1 LHFPGFCFT
10 DATGMPFAHDVR
22 LVAVSYLIATIGSYT
37 ALEMAERLRGATGAK
52 ARFWLASSAATLGG
66 SIWAMHFM
74 GLLALEISLPIN
86 YDPGA
91 TILSLIIAIAAAATG
106 LQLVRSGALS
116 VWRFILAGTVVGFG
130 VAAMHYVGMAALL
143 FPGTAAYRPGLW
155 TLSVLIAIAA
165 AIVALWLS
173 MTLQATWQR
182 AVAALVMA
190 AAICGMH
197 YTGMQSTE
205 FLVDVRVGTP
215 AGIAAG
221 PLAVAVG
228 GVTLTLL
235 VLAILVAADRRLLA
249 AAQHQA
255 ETLRADNIELTATQR
270 KIVRRLWFAGEFR
283 DNDTG
288 KHVERIGLMAHRL
301 ALTAGFD
308 TSFAEALLMAA
319 PLHDIGNAYTIL
331 LKPGELDPH
340 GWEEMQ
346 KHAEIGHTI
355 LDGSGVKLLGFAD
368 EIALHHHERWDGIGY
383 PGRLAAEAIPLS
395 SRIVAI
401 VDVFDALLSRRP
413 YKKPWPVDK
422 VVAHI
427 HSGAG
432 AHFDP
437 KLVETFLEDL
447 PAMLDIRAHH
457 A

>member
-1 LHFPGFCFT
+1 
-10 DATGMPFAHDVR
+10 MPFAHDVR

-52 ARFWLASSAATLGG
+52 ARFWLAGSAATLGG

-91 TILSLIIAIAAAATG
+91 TILSLIIAIAAAAAG
-106 LQLVRSGALS
+106 LQIVRSGALS
-116 VWRFILAGTVVGFG
+116 VWRFILTGTVVGFG

-143 FPGTAAYRPGLW
+143 FPGTTAYRPGLW
-155 TLSVLIAIAA
+155 ALSVFIAIAA

-190 AAICGMH
+190 MAICGMH

-205 FLVDVRVGTP
+205 FLVDMRVSRP

-221 PLAVAVG
+221 PLAVAVAG
-228 GVTLTLL
+228 ITLALL
-235 VLAILVAADRRLLA
+235 VLAILLVAADRRLLA
-249 AAQHQA
+249 AAQHRA
-255 ETLRADNIELTATQR
+255 ETLRASNTELTATQR
-270 KIVRRLWFAGEFR
+270 EIVRRLCFAGEFR

-288 KHVERIGLMAHRL
+288 KHVERIGLMARRL
-301 ALTAGFD
+301 ALTTGCD
-308 TSFAEALLMAA
+308 TSFAEGLLLAA
-319 PLHDIGNAYTIL
+319 PLHDIGKIGIADAIL
-331 LKPGELDPH
+331 LKPGKLDPH
-340 GWEEMQ
+340 EWEAMQ
-346 KHAEIGHTI
+346 KHAEIGYKI
-355 LDGSGVKLLGFAD
+355 LDGSGVKLLDLAA
-368 EIALHHHERWDGIGY
+368 EIALHHHERWDGTGY
-383 PGRLAAEAIPLS
+383 PGGLAAEAIPLS

-413 YKKPWPVDK
+413 YKEPWPVDK